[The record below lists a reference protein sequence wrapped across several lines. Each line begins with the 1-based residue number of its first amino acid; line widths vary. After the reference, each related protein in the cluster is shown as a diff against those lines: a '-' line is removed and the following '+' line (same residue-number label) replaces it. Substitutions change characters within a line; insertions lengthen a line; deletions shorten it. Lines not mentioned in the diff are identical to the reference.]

1 MVKKTLLSMA
11 IAAAV
16 VSLAGCNV
24 STTDKYDNK
33 IINEGVQYG
42 PASSVYPIFAPEA
55 GQVPLAIDFLF
66 ADAGASDGTTNTA
79 DTCPAVTTAINKLDG
94 FSTVAPLYIEFS
106 ADLDPATVQAGETVI
121 LVKLANAKDHSS
133 IDALDLVT
141 ILEATNGVPFSPK
154 GIAPTSYEANVI
166 SMNDGRTPAIQIL
179 LKEPLEPKTK
189 YLVMLTNGIKGAN
202 GETIGQST
210 TYAHA
215 IGSDEIVNP
224 DLAPVRGALQGWQQ
238 LAQGFLASGTPLVAN
253 AKGKAV
259 FNYAFT
265 TGGTDDVLKAMA
277 APGTFLQGQ
286 VAAQITSID
295 IGEGAITAAVIGG
308 GGNQAAAD
316 AQLDT
321 IAGLV
326 ATQINAE
333 NPGTLPTTDGAT
345 IRPILKSTESLQP
358 YYLAGL
364 RMAITTSKGAPVIA
378 AIDTPKSRDYNAIIS
393 APNTAV
399 PVSYDAFLTAQVT
412 PKVEAQ
418 ITSIAVGEGA
428 ITQAVIG
435 GGGNQA
441 AADAQLDTIAGLVAT
456 QINAE
461 NPGTLP
467 TTDGA
472 TIRPI
477 LKSTESL
484 QPYYLAGLRMAITT
498 SKGAPVIAAIDTP
511 KSRDYNAIISAPNTA
526 VPVSYDAFLT
536 AQVTPKVEAQIISIA
551 VGEGA
556 ITQAVIGGGGNQ
568 AAADAQLDT
577 IAGLVATQ
585 INAENPGTLPTTDGA
600 TIRPILK
607 STESLQ
613 PYYLTGLRTAITT
626 SQVDA
631 LSSKGNIYQGGLSI
645 PNYLPASEAGKA
657 DGELGTW
664 IASADAATALGLDA
678 APTDV
683 DGSTNVTYRF
693 PFAKNLGMNTVP
705 VMATL
710 PDATA
715 CPKPA
720 DGYPVV
726 IYQHGITVDRTA
738 GVLVGNALATSPV
751 CTAMV
756 AIDHTMH
763 GVAPGNA
770 TGLVFS
776 TEKVA
781 SSVNLQDPSTYAA
794 SPFAAVRAGT
804 LAQNPDNWMKDL
816 HERHNN
822 VGKNAAQANVE
833 MKFASAGETADVG
846 ASGDLYINLNNFA
859 RTRDA
864 MRQTV
869 LDLMNLNASI
879 GAMDI
884 DGSGDLVVSPDGTI
898 TNPDLDPSKVYFIGH
913 SLGAIIGT
921 TFVAVNNDP
930 DVQAFNGNLPKI
942 QGAILGNGGGGV
954 VKLLENSPSIG
965 GAKILPGLQAAAGLD
980 QGSADIEKFFG
991 VMQAMV
997 DSADPINFAGA
1008 EHMKTLPILSYEA
1021 VGGVGD
1027 AKPDLVV
1034 PNNALNATV
1043 ATAKSYLA
1051 GTDPLVKLL
1060 GITTQYDQSTASALQ
1075 QNPDGIRAN
1084 VRVGTGDHSTFSNAN
1099 PQDTFAEIYGQ
1110 IGSFIL
1116 SAGKAVNVDNTDVL
1130 EPAE

>member
-66 ADAGASDGTTNTA
+66 ADAADSDGTANTA
-79 DTCPAVTTAINKLDG
+79 DTTPPVTTALNKLDG

-106 ADLDPATVQAGETVI
+106 ADLDPSTVVAGQSVF
-121 LVKLANAKDHSS
+121 LVKLRNGVDDPS
-133 IDALDLVT
+133 IDALNIDT
-141 ILEATNGVPFSPK
+141 ILASNPTNPFSSKP
-154 GIAPTSYEANVI
+154 ITPASYEARYI
-166 SMNDGRTPAIQIL
+166 TMDDGRTPAIQIL

-189 YLVMLTNGIKGAN
+189 YLVVLTDGIKGTN

-215 IGSDEIVNP
+215 IGSDKIVNP

-238 LAQGFLASGTPLVAN
+238 LAQGFLASETPLVAN

-364 RMAITTSKGAPVIA
+364 RMAITTSKDAPVIA

-412 PKVEAQ
+412 PNVEAQ

-441 AADAQLDTIAGLVAT
+441 AADAQLDAIAGLVAT
-456 QINAE
+456 QI
-461 NPGTLP
+461 
-467 TTDGA
+467 D
-472 TIRPI
+472 
-477 LKSTESL
+477 
-484 QPYYLAGLRMAITT
+484 
-498 SKGAPVIAAIDTP
+498 
-511 KSRDYNAIISAPNTA
+511 
-526 VPVSYDAFLT
+526 
-536 AQVTPKVEAQIISIA
+536 
-551 VGEGA
+551 
-556 ITQAVIGGGGNQ
+556 
-568 AAADAQLDT
+568 
-577 IAGLVATQ
+577 
-585 INAENPGTLPTTDGA
+585 AENPGTLPTTDGA

-645 PNYLPASEAGKA
+645 PNYLPASEAG
-657 DGELGTW
+657 
-664 IASADAATALGLDA
+664 
-678 APTDV
+678 
-683 DGSTNVTYRF
+683 
-693 PFAKNLGMNTVP
+693 
-705 VMATL
+705 
-710 PDATA
+710 
-715 CPKPA
+715 
-720 DGYPVV
+720 
-726 IYQHGITVDRTA
+726 
-738 GVLVGNALATSPV
+738 
-751 CTAMV
+751 
-756 AIDHTMH
+756 
-763 GVAPGNA
+763 
-770 TGLVFS
+770 
-776 TEKVA
+776 
-781 SSVNLQDPSTYAA
+781 
-794 SPFAAVRAGT
+794 
-804 LAQNPDNWMKDL
+804 
-816 HERHNN
+816 
-822 VGKNAAQANVE
+822 
-833 MKFASAGETADVG
+833 
-846 ASGDLYINLNNFA
+846 
-859 RTRDA
+859 
-864 MRQTV
+864 
-869 LDLMNLNASI
+869 
-879 GAMDI
+879 
-884 DGSGDLVVSPDGTI
+884 
-898 TNPDLDPSKVYFIGH
+898 
-913 SLGAIIGT
+913 
-921 TFVAVNNDP
+921 
-930 DVQAFNGNLPKI
+930 
-942 QGAILGNGGGGV
+942 
-954 VKLLENSPSIG
+954 
-965 GAKILPGLQAAAGLD
+965 
-980 QGSADIEKFFG
+980 
-991 VMQAMV
+991 
-997 DSADPINFAGA
+997 
-1008 EHMKTLPILSYEA
+1008 
-1021 VGGVGD
+1021 
-1027 AKPDLVV
+1027 
-1034 PNNALNATV
+1034 
-1043 ATAKSYLA
+1043 
-1051 GTDPLVKLL
+1051 
-1060 GITTQYDQSTASALQ
+1060 
-1075 QNPDGIRAN
+1075 
-1084 VRVGTGDHSTFSNAN
+1084 
-1099 PQDTFAEIYGQ
+1099 
-1110 IGSFIL
+1110 
-1116 SAGKAVNVDNTDVL
+1116 
-1130 EPAE
+1130 

>member
-42 PASSVYPIFAPEA
+42 PTSSVYPIFAPEA
-55 GQVPLAIDFLF
+55 GQVPLAIDFLY
-66 ADAGASDGTTNTA
+66 ADAGASDGTANTA
-79 DTCPAVTTAINKLDG
+79 PDSENPVITALNKLDG

-106 ADLDPATVQAGETVI
+106 EA
-121 LVKLANAKDHSS
+121 
-133 IDALDLVT
+133 IDANTV
-141 ILEATNGVPFSPK
+141 EAGKTVFLAKLNPK
-154 GIAPTSYEANVI
+154 GGEALVVDEANPFNTSSPITPAAYEARAI
-166 SMNDGRTPAIQIL
+166 TLDDGRTPAIQIL
-179 LKEPLEPKTK
+179 LKKPLEPKTK
-189 YLVMLTNGIKGAN
+189 YLVVLTDGIKGTN

-224 DLAPVRGALQGWQQ
+224 DLEPVRSALQGWQD
-238 LAQGFLASGTPLVAN
+238 LANGFLAGVVQS
-253 AKGKAV
+253 KEKSV
-259 FNYAFT
+259 FNYTFT

-277 APGTFLQGQ
+277 APGTFL
-286 VAAQITSID
+286 
-295 IGEGAITAAVIGG
+295 
-308 GGNQAAAD
+308 
-316 AQLDT
+316 
-321 IAGLV
+321 
-326 ATQINAE
+326 
-333 NPGTLPTTDGAT
+333 
-345 IRPILKSTESLQP
+345 ESSVKQ
-358 YYLAGL
+358 
-364 RMAITTSKGAPVIA
+364 
-378 AIDTPKSRDYNAIIS
+378 
-393 APNTAV
+393 
-399 PVSYDAFLTAQVT
+399 
-412 PKVEAQ
+412 Q

-428 ITQAVIG
+428 IKQA
-435 GGGNQA
+435 
-441 AADAQLDTIAGLVAT
+441 TIAKELADGKTQPQAEAIAEGTLDFIAGEVAT
-456 QINAE
+456 QINA
-461 NPGTLP
+461 GGGSLP
-467 TTDGA
+467 TDGA
-472 TIRPI
+472 TVRPI
-477 LKSTESL
+477 LKSSESL
-484 QPYYLAGLRMAITT
+484 QPYYLAGLQNAATIGKQEDVAAEIDMPT
-498 SKGAPVIAAIDTP
+498 SRAYK
-511 KSRDYNAIISAPNTA
+511 AIINPDDGKALP
-526 VPVSYDAFLT
+526 VPYDDLLES
-536 AQVTPKVEAQIISIA
+536 QVAPKVAEQITSIA

-556 ITQAVIGGGGNQ
+556 IKQA
-568 AAADAQLDT
+568 T
-577 IAGLVATQ
+577 IAKELADGKTQPQAEAIAEGTLDFIAGEVATQ
-585 INAENPGTLPTTDGA
+585 INAGGGSLPTDGA
-600 TIRPILK
+600 TVRPILK
-607 STESLQ
+607 SSESLQ
-613 PYYLTGLRTAITT
+613 PHYLAGLRAAITK
-626 SQVDA
+626 SQVDD
-631 LSSKGNIYQGGLSI
+631 LSSKGSIYQGGLSI
-645 PNYLPASEAGKA
+645 PNYLPASEADKA
-657 DGELGTW
+657 DSELGTW
-664 IASADAATALGLDA
+664 VASAAAATALGLEA
-678 APTDV
+678 VPTDV

-693 PFAKNLGMNTVP
+693 PFAEKVSDNVIP
-705 VMATL
+705 VFATL
-710 PDATA
+710 PAA
-715 CPKPA
+715 SKCGQKPT
-720 DGYPVV
+720 DGWPVA

-738 GVLVGNALATSPV
+738 GVLVGNALANACV
-751 CTAMV
+751 AMV

-781 SSVNLQDPSTYAA
+781 SSVDLQDPNTYAA

-965 GAKILPGLQAAAGLD
+965 GAKILPGLQAAAGLE

-1021 VGGVGD
+1021 VGGVGN

-1051 GTDPLVKLL
+1051 GTDPLVTLL
-1060 GITTQYDQSTASALQ
+1060 GIETQFDDSAVTLAD
-1075 QNPDGIRAN
+1075 PDGVRVN

>member
-66 ADAGASDGTTNTA
+66 ADAADSDGTANTA
-79 DTCPAVTTAINKLDG
+79 DTTPPVTTALNKLDG

-106 ADLDPATVQAGETVI
+106 ADLDPSTVVAGQSVF
-121 LVKLANAKDHSS
+121 LVKLRNGVDDPS
-133 IDALDLVT
+133 IDALNIDT
-141 ILEATNGVPFSPK
+141 ILASNPTNPFSSKP
-154 GIAPTSYEANVI
+154 ITPASYEARYI
-166 SMNDGRTPAIQIL
+166 TMDDGRTPAIQIL

-189 YLVMLTNGIKGAN
+189 YLVVLTNGIKGAN

-224 DLAPVRGALQGWQQ
+224 DLAPVRSALQGWQD
-238 LAQGFLASGTPLVAN
+238 LANGFLAGVVQS
-253 AKGKAV
+253 KEKSV
-259 FNYAFT
+259 FNYTFT

-277 APGTFLQGQ
+277 APGTFMAKQLPTYADAEAAIKGSVEAQVRGQ
-286 VAAQITSID
+286 VPEGTPEANIQAAINQNFEATLDQITGPLTQMLDAVNAANPDWINLNGLPLEQQLVALRSAPLAGYYHQALITGIAD
-295 IGEGAITAAVIGG
+295 GQGAG
-308 GGNQAAAD
+308 
-316 AQLDT
+316 LDT
-321 IAGLV
+321 DV
-326 ATQINAE
+326 
-333 NPGTLPTTDGAT
+333 D
-345 IRPILKSTESLQP
+345 R
-358 YYLAGL
+358 
-364 RMAITTSKGAPVIA
+364 
-378 AIDTPKSRDYNAIIS
+378 PKSRIYHAIAS
-393 APNTAV
+393 QAGAV
-399 PVSYDAFLTAQVT
+399 AVSYDDFFS
-412 PKVEAQ
+412 AQ
-418 ITSIAVGEGA
+418 IKPVAEATITENVSNYWKAVNPAISEADLEAKVADALANGA
-428 ITQAVIG
+428 ILANAG
-435 GGGNQA
+435 GPGVDVPVPSLNQA
-441 AADAQLDTIAGLVAT
+441 INAQL
-456 QINAE
+456 
-461 NPGTLP
+461 
-467 TTDGA
+467 
-472 TIRPI
+472 
-477 LKSTESL
+477 
-484 QPYYLAGLRMAITT
+484 
-498 SKGAPVIAAIDTP
+498 
-511 KSRDYNAIISAPNTA
+511 
-526 VPVSYDAFLT
+526 
-536 AQVTPKVEAQIISIA
+536 
-551 VGEGA
+551 
-556 ITQAVIGGGGNQ
+556 
-568 AAADAQLDT
+568 AQL
-577 IAGLVATQ
+577 
-585 INAENPGTLPTTDGA
+585 
-600 TIRPILK
+600 
-607 STESLQ
+607 
-613 PYYLTGLRTAITT
+613 
-626 SQVDA
+626 
-631 LSSKGNIYQGGLSI
+631 SSHGKVYQGGLEI
-645 PNYLPASEAGKA
+645 PSYLPDAKVDMEDLA
-657 DGELGTW
+657 LGTW
-664 IASADAATALGLDA
+664 VASADAATALGLDA

-693 PFAKNLGMNTVP
+693 PFAKKVSDDVIP

-710 PDATA
+710 PADDGA
-715 CPKPA
+715 CAKSNFT

-738 GVLVGNALATSPV
+738 GVLVGNALAKACV
-751 CTAMV
+751 AMV

-781 SSVNLQDPSTYAA
+781 SSVDLQDPNTYAA
-794 SPFAAVRAGT
+794 SPFAAVRAAT
-804 LAQNPDNWMKDL
+804 LTQTSVPWLEAL
-816 HERHNN
+816 GERHNN
-822 VGKNAAQANVE
+822 VGKNAAQANVQ
-833 MKFASAGETADVG
+833 MKFASAGDAADVG

-879 GAMDI
+879 ADMDI
-884 DGSGDLVVSPDGTI
+884 DGDAAK
-898 TNPDLDPSKVYFIGH
+898 DLDPSKVYFIGH

-965 GAKILPGLQAAAGLD
+965 GAKILPGLQAAAGLE

-997 DSADPINFAGA
+997 DSADPINFVSAP
-1008 EHMKTLPILSYEA
+1008 HMQTLPILSYEA
-1021 VGGVGD
+1021 VGGVDD

-1060 GITTQYDQSTASALQ
+1060 GITTQYDQSTDTSAPQ
-1075 QNPDGIRAN
+1075 QDSDGIRAN

-1116 SAGKAVNVDNTDVL
+1116 SAGKAVNVDKTDVL

>member
-42 PASSVYPIFAPEA
+42 PTSSVYPIFAPEA

-66 ADAGASDGTTNTA
+66 PDAGASDGTANTA
-79 DTCPAVTTAINKLDG
+79 PDSENPVITALNKLDG

-106 ADLDPATVQAGETVI
+106 EA
-121 LVKLANAKDHSS
+121 
-133 IDALDLVT
+133 IDANTV
-141 ILEATNGVPFSPK
+141 EAGKTVFLAKLNPK
-154 GIAPTSYEANVI
+154 GGEALVVDEANPFNTSSPITPAAYEARAI
-166 SMNDGRTPAIQIL
+166 TLDDGRTPAIQIL
-179 LKEPLEPKTK
+179 LKKPLEPKTK
-189 YLVMLTNGIKGAN
+189 YLVVLTDGIKGAN

-215 IGSDEIVNP
+215 IGSDEIVND
-224 DLAPVRGALQGWQQ
+224 DLAPVRSALQGWQD
-238 LAQGFLASGTPLVAN
+238 LANGFLAGVIQS
-253 AKGKAV
+253 KEKSV
-259 FNYAFT
+259 FNYTFT

-277 APGTFLQGQ
+277 APGTFL
-286 VAAQITSID
+286 
-295 IGEGAITAAVIGG
+295 
-308 GGNQAAAD
+308 
-316 AQLDT
+316 
-321 IAGLV
+321 
-326 ATQINAE
+326 
-333 NPGTLPTTDGAT
+333 
-345 IRPILKSTESLQP
+345 ESSVKQ
-358 YYLAGL
+358 
-364 RMAITTSKGAPVIA
+364 
-378 AIDTPKSRDYNAIIS
+378 
-393 APNTAV
+393 
-399 PVSYDAFLTAQVT
+399 
-412 PKVEAQ
+412 Q

-428 ITQAVIG
+428 IKQA
-435 GGGNQA
+435 
-441 AADAQLDTIAGLVAT
+441 TIAKELADGKTQPQAEAIAEGTLDFIAGEVAT
-456 QINAE
+456 QINA
-461 NPGTLP
+461 GGGSLP
-467 TTDGA
+467 TDGA
-472 TIRPI
+472 TVRPI
-477 LKSTESL
+477 LKSSESL
-484 QPYYLAGLRMAITT
+484 QPYYLAGLQNAATIGKQEDVAAEVDMPT
-498 SKGAPVIAAIDTP
+498 SRAYK
-511 KSRDYNAIISAPNTA
+511 AIINPDDGKALP
-526 VPVSYDAFLT
+526 VPYDDLLES
-536 AQVTPKVEAQIISIA
+536 QVAPKVAEQITSIA

-556 ITQAVIGGGGNQ
+556 IKQA
-568 AAADAQLDT
+568 T
-577 IAGLVATQ
+577 IAKELADGKTQPQAEAIAEGTLDSIAGEVATQ
-585 INAENPGTLPTTDGA
+585 INAGGGSLPIDGA
-600 TIRPILK
+600 IVRPILK
-607 STESLQ
+607 STEELQ
-613 PYYLTGLRTAITT
+613 PHYLAGLRAAITK
-626 SQVDA
+626 SQVDD
-631 LSSKGNIYQGGLSI
+631 LSSKGSIYQGGLSI
-645 PNYLPASEAGKA
+645 PNYLPASEAGTA

-664 IASADAATALGLDA
+664 VASDDAAKALGLPA
-678 APTDV
+678 APRDCDGIPDKEGKLCSKV
-683 DGSTNVTYRF
+683 DPNKSNVTYRF
-693 PFAKNLGMNTVP
+693 PFANKLDDITIP

-710 PDATA
+710 PNATE
-715 CPKPA
+715 CPKPPA
-720 DGYPVV
+720 GYPVV

-738 GVLVGNALATSPV
+738 GVLVGNALATYPV

-770 TGLVFS
+770 TGLTFNVE
-776 TEKVA
+776 TV
-781 SSVNLQDPSTYAA
+781 SVDSPATK

-822 VGKNAAQANVE
+822 VGKNAAQQNVA
-833 MKFASAGETADVG
+833 MAFKAAGEEADVG

-884 DGSGDLVVSPDGTI
+884 DGSGDLVVNPDGTI
-898 TNPDLDPSKVYFIGH
+898 TEPDLDPSKVYFIGH

-965 GAKILPGLQAAAGLD
+965 GAKILPGLQAAAGLE

>member
-16 VSLAGCNV
+16 VSLVGCNV

-42 PASSVYPIFAPEA
+42 STSSVYPIFAPEA

-66 ADAGASDGTTNTA
+66 ADAGASDGTANTA
-79 DTCPAVTTAINKLDG
+79 DTSPPVTTALNKLDG

-106 ADLDPATVQAGETVI
+106 EDLDPATVKAGVSVH
-121 LVKLANAKDHSS
+121 LVKLRNGVDDPT
-133 IDALDLVT
+133 IDALDIET
-141 ILEATNGVPFSPK
+141 ILASNPNNPFSP
-154 GIAPTSYEANVI
+154 APILPTDYEARYI
-166 SMNDGRTPAIQIL
+166 TMNDGRTPAIQIL

-189 YLVMLTNGIKGAN
+189 YLVVLTNSIKGAN

-215 IGSDEIVNP
+215 IGSDKIVNP
-224 DLAPVRGALQGWQQ
+224 DLAPVRGALQGWQE
-238 LAQGFLASGTPLVAN
+238 LANGFLAAHPLNAN

-259 FNYAFT
+259 FNYTFT

-277 APGTFLQGQ
+277 APGTFMAKQ
-286 VAAQITSID
+286 
-295 IGEGAITAAVIGG
+295 
-308 GGNQAAAD
+308 
-316 AQLDT
+316 
-321 IAGLV
+321 
-326 ATQINAE
+326 
-333 NPGTLPTTDGAT
+333 LPTYAHA
-345 IRPILKSTESLQP
+345 E
-358 YYLAGL
+358 
-364 RMAITTSKGAPVIA
+364 A
-378 AIDTPKSRDYNAIIS
+378 AIKGS
-393 APNTAV
+393 
-399 PVSYDAFLTAQVT
+399 
-412 PKVEAQ
+412 VEAQ
-418 ITSIAVGEGA
+418 VRGQVPEGTPEANIQAAINQNFEDTLILITDPLTQMLDAANAGNPDWTNLNGLPLEQQLVVLKSAPLAGFYHQALITGIAQTGIDVAVSKPQPRDYSAIMKGAGAALDVPYDTFFAAAVKDDVEAGVAAVVTPQVEATITSVTIGEGA

-435 GGGNQA
+435 NGGDQTMA
-441 AADAQLDTIAGLVAT
+441 EATLDAIAGEVAVA
-456 QINAE
+456 INTEA
-461 NPGTLP
+461 PGTLP
-467 TTDGA
+467 SEDGA
-472 TIRPI
+472 TIRPA
-477 LKSTESL
+477 LKTDPNL
-484 QPYYLAGLRMAITT
+484 QPFYLKGLQQ
-498 SKGAPVIAAIDTP
+498 VIIESQVEANLPAAI
-511 KSRDYNAIISAPNTA
+511 A
-526 VPVSYDAFLT
+526 
-536 AQVTPKVEAQIISIA
+536 
-551 VGEGA
+551 
-556 ITQAVIGGGGNQ
+556 
-568 AAADAQLDT
+568 
-577 IAGLVATQ
+577 
-585 INAENPGTLPTTDGA
+585 
-600 TIRPILK
+600 
-607 STESLQ
+607 ST
-613 PYYLTGLRTAITT
+613 
-626 SQVDA
+626 VND
-631 LSSKGNIYQGGLSI
+631 LSSKGSIYQGGLSI

-657 DGELGTW
+657 DSELGTW
-664 IASADAATALGLDA
+664 VASDTAAQALGLPA
-678 APTDV
+678 APRDCADAGCESV
-683 DGSTNVTYRF
+683 DPNNSNVTYRF
-693 PFAKNLGMNTVP
+693 PFADKVSDNVIP
-705 VMATL
+705 VFATL
-710 PDATA
+710 PATSECGA
-715 CPKPA
+715 KPS
-720 DGYPVV
+720 DGWPVA

-738 GVLVGNALATSPV
+738 GVLVGNALAQACV
-751 CTAMV
+751 AMV

-770 TGLVFS
+770 TDLLFS
-776 TEKVA
+776 VDTVSNQYD
-781 SSVNLQDPSTYAA
+781 SSVPATAAA
-794 SPFAAVRAGT
+794 SPFALARLATAGSP
-804 LAQNPDNWMKDL
+804 LDPNDL
-816 HERHNN
+816 MGELQERHNN

-833 MKFASAGETADVG
+833 MKFASAGATADVG
-846 ASGDLYINLNNFA
+846 ASGDLYINLQNFA

-869 LDLMNLNASI
+869 LDLMNLNATI
-879 GAMDI
+879 GDMDVDA
-884 DGSGDLVVSPDGTI
+884 DGNSDFDA
-898 TNPDLDPSKVYFIGH
+898 SKVYFVGH

-965 GAKILPGLQAAAGLD
+965 GAKILPGLKAAAGLE

-1060 GITTQYDQSTASALQ
+1060 GITTQYNQSTDTSAPQ

-1110 IGSFIL
+1110 IGSFIK
-1116 SAGKAVNVDNTDVL
+1116 SEGEAVQVTDNSVL
-1130 EPAE
+1130 APAAE

>member
-484 QPYYLAGLRMAITT
+484 QPYYL
-498 SKGAPVIAAIDTP
+498 
-511 KSRDYNAIISAPNTA
+511 
-526 VPVSYDAFLT
+526 
-536 AQVTPKVEAQIISIA
+536 
-551 VGEGA
+551 
-556 ITQAVIGGGGNQ
+556 
-568 AAADAQLDT
+568 
-577 IAGLVATQ
+577 
-585 INAENPGTLPTTDGA
+585 TD
-600 TIRPILK
+600 
-607 STESLQ
+607 
-613 PYYLTGLRTAITT
+613 LRTAITT

-664 IASADAATALGLDA
+664 VASADAATALGLDA

-781 SSVNLQDPSTYAA
+781 SSVNLQDPSTYTA
-794 SPFAAVRAGT
+794 SPFAAVRAAT
-804 LAQNPDNWMKDL
+804 LAQTSVPWL
-816 HERHNN
+816 EALGERHNN
-822 VGKNAAQANVE
+822 VGKDASSQNVA
-833 MKFASAGETADVG
+833 MKRSEE
-846 ASGDLYINLNNFA
+846 
-859 RTRDA
+859 R
-864 MRQTV
+864 
-869 LDLMNLNASI
+869 
-879 GAMDI
+879 
-884 DGSGDLVVSPDGTI
+884 
-898 TNPDLDPSKVYFIGH
+898 
-913 SLGAIIGT
+913 
-921 TFVAVNNDP
+921 
-930 DVQAFNGNLPKI
+930 
-942 QGAILGNGGGGV
+942 
-954 VKLLENSPSIG
+954 
-965 GAKILPGLQAAAGLD
+965 
-980 QGSADIEKFFG
+980 
-991 VMQAMV
+991 
-997 DSADPINFAGA
+997 
-1008 EHMKTLPILSYEA
+1008 
-1021 VGGVGD
+1021 
-1027 AKPDLVV
+1027 
-1034 PNNALNATV
+1034 
-1043 ATAKSYLA
+1043 
-1051 GTDPLVKLL
+1051 
-1060 GITTQYDQSTASALQ
+1060 
-1075 QNPDGIRAN
+1075 
-1084 VRVGTGDHSTFSNAN
+1084 RVGKECRSRWS
-1099 PQDTFAEIYGQ
+1099 P
-1110 IGSFIL
+1110 
-1116 SAGKAVNVDNTDVL
+1116 
-1130 EPAE
+1130 

>member
-42 PASSVYPIFAPEA
+42 PTSSVYPIFAPEA

-66 ADAGASDGTTNTA
+66 ADAGASDGTANTA
-79 DTCPAVTTAINKLDG
+79 PDSENPVITALNKLDG

-106 ADLDPATVQAGETVI
+106 EA
-121 LVKLANAKDHSS
+121 
-133 IDALDLVT
+133 IDANTV
-141 ILEATNGVPFSPK
+141 EAGKTVFLAKLNPK
-154 GIAPTSYEANVI
+154 GGEALVVDEANPFNTSSPITPVAYEARAI
-166 SMNDGRTPAIQIL
+166 TLDDGRTPAIQIL

-189 YLVMLTNGIKGAN
+189 YLVVLTNGIKGAN

-277 APGTFLQGQ
+277 APGTFL
-286 VAAQITSID
+286 
-295 IGEGAITAAVIGG
+295 
-308 GGNQAAAD
+308 
-316 AQLDT
+316 
-321 IAGLV
+321 
-326 ATQINAE
+326 
-333 NPGTLPTTDGAT
+333 
-345 IRPILKSTESLQP
+345 
-358 YYLAGL
+358 
-364 RMAITTSKGAPVIA
+364 
-378 AIDTPKSRDYNAIIS
+378 
-393 APNTAV
+393 
-399 PVSYDAFLTAQVT
+399 TAQMPT
-412 PKVEAQ
+412 YMHA
-418 ITSIAVGEGA
+418 EGA
-428 ITQAVIG
+428 ITQKAVAIG
-435 GGGNQA
+435 VA
-441 AADAQLDTIAGLVAT
+441 TAIAGLGADPTPEQIAAAT
-456 QINAE
+456 AAGTAGGEATAQGQFALIAQGVGQKLNAANLG
-461 NPGTLP
+461 NPNWTDLP
-467 TTDGA
+467 LGDGA
-472 TIRPI
+472 ALRTMMIDSDDLR
-477 LKSTESL
+477 
-484 QPYYLAGLRMAITT
+484 PYYYAGLITT
-498 SKGAPVIAAIDTP
+498 IADGQGAGLD
-511 KSRDYNAIISAPNTA
+511 TA
-526 VPVSYDAFLT
+526 VDKPQTRTYQAIVQGPATPVAVPYDNFFT
-536 AQVTPKVEAQIISIA
+536 AQVAPKVTALIIETTQQENPSDLQKIGAAEGIIA
-551 VGEGA
+551 ASVGS
-556 ITQAVIGGGGNQ
+556 
-568 AAADAQLDT
+568 AAAEATLNG
-577 IAGLVATQ
+577 IALQTANV
-585 INAENPGTLPTTDGA
+585 INAGAGSEVVPTTNGGA
-600 TIRPILK
+600 DARAVFKNTSSPASIVEGYVK
-607 STESLQ
+607 G
-613 PYYLTGLRTAITT
+613 LTTAIVT
-626 SQVDA
+626 SQVA
-631 LSSKGNIYQGGLSI
+631 SLSSGGAIYQGGLSI

-657 DGELGTW
+657 DSALGTW
-664 IASADAATALGLDA
+664 VASADAATALGLDA

-781 SSVNLQDPSTYAA
+781 SSVNLQDPSTYTA
-794 SPFAAVRAGT
+794 SPFAAVRAAT
-804 LAQNPDNWMKDL
+804 LAQTSVPWL
-816 HERHNN
+816 EALGERHNN
-822 VGKNAAQANVE
+822 VGKDASSQNVA
-833 MKFASAGETADVG
+833 MKFAAAGDAADVG

-869 LDLMNLNASI
+869 LDLMNLNATI
-879 GAMDI
+879 GDMDVDA
-884 DGSGDLVVSPDGTI
+884 DGNSDFDA
-898 TNPDLDPSKVYFIGH
+898 SKVYFVGH

-965 GAKILPGLQAAAGLD
+965 GAKILPGLQAAAGLE

-997 DSADPINFAGA
+997 DSADPINFASA
-1008 EHMKTLPILSYEA
+1008 AHMQELPILSYTA
-1021 VGGVGD
+1021 VND
-1027 AKPDLVV
+1027 SVV
-1034 PNNALNATV
+1034 PNSTEDSTV
-1043 ATAKSYLA
+1043 PTAKSYLS
-1051 GTDPLVKLL
+1051 GTAALDSVL
-1060 GITTQYDQSTASALQ
+1060 GITEVVNGSTALGPVMETRIS
-1075 QNPDGIRAN
+1075 IRTDAEKS
-1084 VRVGTGDHSTFSNAN
+1084 DHSTFSNAQ
-1099 PQDTFAEIYGQ
+1099 PAETFAEIFRQ
-1110 IGSFIL
+1110 IGSFISDVSPL
-1116 SAGKAVNVDNTDVL
+1116 KLQGINVQDTDVL
-1130 EPAE
+1130 EQVE

>member
-66 ADAGASDGTTNTA
+66 ADAADSDGTANTA
-79 DTCPAVTTAINKLDG
+79 DTTPPVTTALNKLDG

-106 ADLDPATVQAGETVI
+106 ADLDPSTVVAGQSVF
-121 LVKLANAKDHSS
+121 LVKLRNGVDDPS
-133 IDALDLVT
+133 IDALNIDT
-141 ILEATNGVPFSPK
+141 ILASNPTNPFSSKP
-154 GIAPTSYEANVI
+154 ITPASYEARYI
-166 SMNDGRTPAIQIL
+166 TMDDGRTPAIQIL

-189 YLVMLTNGIKGAN
+189 YLVVRTDGIKGTN

-224 DLAPVRGALQGWQQ
+224 DLAPVRSALQGWQD
-238 LAQGFLASGTPLVAN
+238 LANGFLAGVIQS
-253 AKGKAV
+253 KEKSV
-259 FNYAFT
+259 FNYTFT

-277 APGTFLQGQ
+277 APGTFL
-286 VAAQITSID
+286 
-295 IGEGAITAAVIGG
+295 
-308 GGNQAAAD
+308 
-316 AQLDT
+316 
-321 IAGLV
+321 
-326 ATQINAE
+326 
-333 NPGTLPTTDGAT
+333 
-345 IRPILKSTESLQP
+345 ESSVKQ
-358 YYLAGL
+358 
-364 RMAITTSKGAPVIA
+364 
-378 AIDTPKSRDYNAIIS
+378 
-393 APNTAV
+393 
-399 PVSYDAFLTAQVT
+399 
-412 PKVEAQ
+412 Q

-428 ITQAVIG
+428 IKQA
-435 GGGNQA
+435 
-441 AADAQLDTIAGLVAT
+441 TIAKELADGKTQPQAEAIAEGTLDFIAGEVAT
-456 QINAE
+456 QINA
-461 NPGTLP
+461 GGGSLP
-467 TTDGA
+467 TDGA
-472 TIRPI
+472 TVRPI
-477 LKSTESL
+477 LKSSESL
-484 QPYYLAGLRMAITT
+484 QPYYLAGLQNAATIGKQEDVAAEVDMPT
-498 SKGAPVIAAIDTP
+498 SRAYK
-511 KSRDYNAIISAPNTA
+511 AIINPDDGKALP
-526 VPVSYDAFLT
+526 VPYDDLLES
-536 AQVTPKVEAQIISIA
+536 QVAPKVAEQITSIA

-556 ITQAVIGGGGNQ
+556 IKQA
-568 AAADAQLDT
+568 T
-577 IAGLVATQ
+577 IAKELADGKTQPQAEAIAEGTLDSIAGEVATQ
-585 INAENPGTLPTTDGA
+585 INAGGGSLPIDGA
-600 TIRPILK
+600 IVRPILK
-607 STESLQ
+607 STEELQ
-613 PYYLTGLRTAITT
+613 PHYLAGLRAAITK
-626 SQVDA
+626 SQVDD
-631 LSSKGNIYQGGLSI
+631 LSSKGSIYQGGLSI
-645 PNYLPASEAGKA
+645 PNYLPASEAGTA

-664 IASADAATALGLDA
+664 VASDDAAKALGLPA
-678 APTDV
+678 APRDCDGIPDKEGKLCSKV
-683 DGSTNVTYRF
+683 DPNKSNVTYRF
-693 PFAKNLGMNTVP
+693 PFANKLDDITIP

-710 PDATA
+710 PNATE
-715 CPKPA
+715 CPKPSA
-720 DGYPVV
+720 GYPVV

-738 GVLVGNALATSPV
+738 GVLVGNALATYPV

-770 TGLVFS
+770 TGLTFNVE
-776 TEKVA
+776 TV
-781 SSVNLQDPSTYAA
+781 SVDSPATK

-822 VGKNAAQANVE
+822 VGKNAAQQNVA
-833 MKFASAGETADVG
+833 MAFKAAGEEADVG

-884 DGSGDLVVSPDGTI
+884 DGSGDLVVNPDGTI
-898 TNPDLDPSKVYFIGH
+898 TEPDLDPSKVYFIGH

-965 GAKILPGLQAAAGLD
+965 GAKILPGLQAAAGLE

-1021 VGGVGD
+1021 VGGVDD

-1034 PNNALNATV
+1034 PNNALDAEV

-1051 GTDPLVKLL
+1051 GTDPLVTL
-1060 GITTQYDQSTASALQ
+1060 
-1075 QNPDGIRAN
+1075 
-1084 VRVGTGDHSTFSNAN
+1084 
-1099 PQDTFAEIYGQ
+1099 
-1110 IGSFIL
+1110 
-1116 SAGKAVNVDNTDVL
+1116 
-1130 EPAE
+1130 

>member
-1 MVKKTLLSMA
+1 M
-11 IAAAV
+11 
-16 VSLAGCNV
+16 
-24 STTDKYDNK
+24 D
-33 IINEGVQYG
+33 
-42 PASSVYPIFAPEA
+42 
-55 GQVPLAIDFLF
+55 
-66 ADAGASDGTTNTA
+66 
-79 DTCPAVTTAINKLDG
+79 
-94 FSTVAPLYIEFS
+94 
-106 ADLDPATVQAGETVI
+106 
-121 LVKLANAKDHSS
+121 
-133 IDALDLVT
+133 
-141 ILEATNGVPFSPK
+141 
-154 GIAPTSYEANVI
+154 
-166 SMNDGRTPAIQIL
+166 DGRTPAIQIL

-189 YLVMLTNGIKGAN
+189 YLVVLTDGIKGTN

-277 APGTFLQGQ
+277 APGTFMAKQLPTYAHAEAAIKGSVEAQVRGQ
-286 VAAQITSID
+286 VPEGTPEANILALIEQNFENTLSQITGPLTQMLDAANAANPDWANLNGLPLEQQLVALRSAPLAGYYHQALITGIAQTGIDVAVSKPQPRDYSAIMQGPGVAVAVPYDTFFTAQIAAQVEKTVEEQITSIA
-295 IGEGAITAAVIGG
+295 IGEGAITQAVIDG
-308 GGNQAAAD
+308 GGNQAMAD
-316 AQLDT
+316 GQLDL
-321 IAGLV
+321 IAGAV
-326 ATQINAE
+326 ATEINA
-333 NPGTLPTTDGAT
+333 NGGSLPTTDGAT
-345 IRPILKSTESLQP
+345 IRPVLKSTEELQP

-364 RMAITTSKGAPVIA
+364 RKAITDSQIPGAIA
-378 AIDTPKSRDYNAIIS
+378 AN
-393 APNTAV
+393 
-399 PVSYDAFLTAQVT
+399 L
-412 PKVEAQ
+412 
-418 ITSIAVGEGA
+418 
-428 ITQAVIG
+428 
-435 GGGNQA
+435 
-441 AADAQLDTIAGLVAT
+441 
-456 QINAE
+456 
-461 NPGTLP
+461 PG
-467 TTDGA
+467 
-472 TIRPI
+472 
-477 LKSTESL
+477 
-484 QPYYLAGLRMAITT
+484 
-498 SKGAPVIAAIDTP
+498 
-511 KSRDYNAIISAPNTA
+511 
-526 VPVSYDAFLT
+526 
-536 AQVTPKVEAQIISIA
+536 
-551 VGEGA
+551 
-556 ITQAVIGGGGNQ
+556 
-568 AAADAQLDT
+568 
-577 IAGLVATQ
+577 
-585 INAENPGTLPTTDGA
+585 
-600 TIRPILK
+600 
-607 STESLQ
+607 
-613 PYYLTGLRTAITT
+613 
-626 SQVDA
+626 
-631 LSSKGNIYQGGLSI
+631 LSSKGSIYQGGLSI

-664 IASADAATALGLDA
+664 VASADAATALGLDA

-726 IYQHGITVDRTA
+726 NYQHGINVDRTA

-822 VGKNAAQANVE
+822 VGKNAAQANVAMVFKNE
-833 MKFASAGETADVG
+833 AGATATADVG

-869 LDLMNLNASI
+869 LDLMNLNATI
-879 GAMDI
+879 GDMDVDA
-884 DGSGDLVVSPDGTI
+884 DGNSDFDA
-898 TNPDLDPSKVYFIGH
+898 SKVYFVGH

-965 GAKILPGLQAAAGLD
+965 GAKILPGLKAAAGLE

-1051 GTDPLVKLL
+1051 GTDPLVDLL
-1060 GITTQYDQSTASALQ
+1060 GITTQYDGSTDTGLQ
-1075 QNPDGIRAN
+1075 QDAEGIRAN
-1084 VRVGTGDHSTFSNAN
+1084 VRVGTGDHSTFSNAD
-1099 PQDTFAEIYGQ
+1099 PQATFAEIYGQ
-1110 IGSFIL
+1110 IGSFI
-1116 SAGKAVNVDNTDVL
+1116 ATEGKAVNVSDETVL
-1130 EPAE
+1130 APAAE

>member
-66 ADAGASDGTTNTA
+66 ADAADSDGTANTA
-79 DTCPAVTTAINKLDG
+79 DTTPPVTTALNKLDG

-106 ADLDPATVQAGETVI
+106 ADLDPSTVVAGQSVF
-121 LVKLANAKDHSS
+121 LVKLRNGVDHPS
-133 IDALDLVT
+133 IDALNIDP
-141 ILEATNGVPFSPK
+141 ILASNPTNPFSSKP
-154 GIAPTSYEANVI
+154 ITPASYEARYI
-166 SMNDGRTPAIQIL
+166 TMDDGRTPAIQIL

-189 YLVMLTNGIKGAN
+189 YLVVLTDGIKGTN

-286 VAAQITSID
+286 VAAQVTSID

-484 QPYYLAGLRMAITT
+484 QPYYL
-498 SKGAPVIAAIDTP
+498 
-511 KSRDYNAIISAPNTA
+511 
-526 VPVSYDAFLT
+526 
-536 AQVTPKVEAQIISIA
+536 
-551 VGEGA
+551 
-556 ITQAVIGGGGNQ
+556 
-568 AAADAQLDT
+568 
-577 IAGLVATQ
+577 
-585 INAENPGTLPTTDGA
+585 
-600 TIRPILK
+600 
-607 STESLQ
+607 
-613 PYYLTGLRTAITT
+613 TGLRTAITT

-664 IASADAATALGLDA
+664 VASADAATALGLDA

-781 SSVNLQDPSTYAA
+781 SSVNLQDPSTYTA
-794 SPFAAVRAGT
+794 SPFAAVRAAT
-804 LAQNPDNWMKDL
+804 LAQTSVPWL
-816 HERHNN
+816 EALGERHNN
-822 VGKNAAQANVE
+822 VGKDASSQNVA
-833 MKFASAGETADVG
+833 MKFAAAGDAADVG

-869 LDLMNLNASI
+869 LDLMNLNATI
-879 GAMDI
+879 GDMDVDA
-884 DGSGDLVVSPDGTI
+884 DGNSDFDA
-898 TNPDLDPSKVYFIGH
+898 SKVYFVGH

-965 GAKILPGLQAAAGLD
+965 GAKILPGLKAAAGLE

-1027 AKPDLVV
+1027 AKPD
-1034 PNNALNATV
+1034 
-1043 ATAKSYLA
+1043 
-1051 GTDPLVKLL
+1051 
-1060 GITTQYDQSTASALQ
+1060 
-1075 QNPDGIRAN
+1075 
-1084 VRVGTGDHSTFSNAN
+1084 
-1099 PQDTFAEIYGQ
+1099 
-1110 IGSFIL
+1110 
-1116 SAGKAVNVDNTDVL
+1116 
-1130 EPAE
+1130 

>member
-66 ADAGASDGTTNTA
+66 ADAADSDGTANTA
-79 DTCPAVTTAINKLDG
+79 DTTPPVTTALNKLDG

-106 ADLDPATVQAGETVI
+106 ADLDPSTVVAGQSVF
-121 LVKLANAKDHSS
+121 LVKLRNGVDDPS
-133 IDALDLVT
+133 IDALNIDT
-141 ILEATNGVPFSPK
+141 ILASNPTNPFSSKP
-154 GIAPTSYEANVI
+154 ITPASYEARYI
-166 SMNDGRTPAIQIL
+166 TMDDGRTPAIQIL

-189 YLVMLTNGIKGAN
+189 YLVVLTDGIKGTN

-484 QPYYLAGLRMAITT
+484 QPYYL
-498 SKGAPVIAAIDTP
+498 
-511 KSRDYNAIISAPNTA
+511 
-526 VPVSYDAFLT
+526 
-536 AQVTPKVEAQIISIA
+536 
-551 VGEGA
+551 
-556 ITQAVIGGGGNQ
+556 
-568 AAADAQLDT
+568 
-577 IAGLVATQ
+577 
-585 INAENPGTLPTTDGA
+585 
-600 TIRPILK
+600 
-607 STESLQ
+607 
-613 PYYLTGLRTAITT
+613 TGLRTAITT

-664 IASADAATALGLDA
+664 VASADAATALGLDA

-781 SSVNLQDPSTYAA
+781 SSVNLQDPSTYTA
-794 SPFAAVRAGT
+794 SPFAAVRAAT
-804 LAQNPDNWMKDL
+804 LAQTSVPWL
-816 HERHNN
+816 EALGERHNN
-822 VGKNAAQANVE
+822 VGKDASSQNVA
-833 MKFASAGETADVG
+833 MKFAAAGDAADVG

-869 LDLMNLNASI
+869 LDLMNLNATI
-879 GAMDI
+879 GDMDVDA
-884 DGSGDLVVSPDGTI
+884 DGNSDFDA
-898 TNPDLDPSKVYFIGH
+898 SKVYFVGH

-965 GAKILPGLQAAAGLD
+965 GAKILPGLKAAAGLE

-1021 VGGVGD
+1021 VG
-1027 AKPDLVV
+1027 DLVV
-1034 PNNALNATV
+1034 PNNATNESVVV

-1051 GTDPLVKLL
+1051 GTDPLAKLL
-1060 GITTQYDQSTASALQ
+1060 DLEAVDADSVDSVPSFVEGDRL
-1075 QNPDGIRAN
+1075 N
-1084 VRVGTGDHSTFSNAN
+1084 VRIDENKGDHSTFSNAQ
-1099 PQDTFAEIYGQ
+1099 PAETFKEIYTQ
-1110 IGSFIL
+1110 IGSFLLGAPAPLNKGPFEGIVV
-1116 SAGKAVNVDNTDVL
+1116 SDKTVL
-1130 EPAE
+1130 EQVE

>member
-66 ADAGASDGTTNTA
+66 ADAADSDGTANTA
-79 DTCPAVTTAINKLDG
+79 DTTPPVTTALNKLDG

-106 ADLDPATVQAGETVI
+106 ADLDPSTVVAGQSVF
-121 LVKLANAKDHSS
+121 LVKLRNGVDDPS
-133 IDALDLVT
+133 IDALNIDT
-141 ILEATNGVPFSPK
+141 ILASNPTNPFSSKP
-154 GIAPTSYEANVI
+154 ITPASYEARYI
-166 SMNDGRTPAIQIL
+166 TMDDGRTPAIQIL

-189 YLVMLTNGIKGAN
+189 YLVVLTDGIKGTN

-358 YYLAGL
+358 YYL
-364 RMAITTSKGAPVIA
+364 
-378 AIDTPKSRDYNAIIS
+378 
-393 APNTAV
+393 
-399 PVSYDAFLTAQVT
+399 
-412 PKVEAQ
+412 
-418 ITSIAVGEGA
+418 
-428 ITQAVIG
+428 
-435 GGGNQA
+435 
-441 AADAQLDTIAGLVAT
+441 
-456 QINAE
+456 
-461 NPGTLP
+461 
-467 TTDGA
+467 
-472 TIRPI
+472 
-477 LKSTESL
+477 
-484 QPYYLAGLRMAITT
+484 
-498 SKGAPVIAAIDTP
+498 
-511 KSRDYNAIISAPNTA
+511 
-526 VPVSYDAFLT
+526 
-536 AQVTPKVEAQIISIA
+536 
-551 VGEGA
+551 
-556 ITQAVIGGGGNQ
+556 
-568 AAADAQLDT
+568 
-577 IAGLVATQ
+577 
-585 INAENPGTLPTTDGA
+585 
-600 TIRPILK
+600 
-607 STESLQ
+607 
-613 PYYLTGLRTAITT
+613 TGLRTAITT

-631 LSSKGNIYQGGLSI
+631 LSSKGNIHQGGLSI

-664 IASADAATALGLDA
+664 VASADAATALGLDA

-781 SSVNLQDPSTYAA
+781 SSVNLQDPSTYTA
-794 SPFAAVRAGT
+794 SPFAAVRAAT
-804 LAQNPDNWMKDL
+804 LAQTSVPWL
-816 HERHNN
+816 EALGERHNN
-822 VGKNAAQANVE
+822 VGKDASSQNVA
-833 MKFASAGETADVG
+833 MKFAAAGDAADVG

-869 LDLMNLNASI
+869 LDLMNLNATI
-879 GAMDI
+879 GDMDVDA
-884 DGSGDLVVSPDGTI
+884 DGNSDFDA
-898 TNPDLDPSKVYFIGH
+898 SKVYFVGH

-965 GAKILPGLQAAAGLD
+965 GAKILPGLKAAAGLE

-1021 VGGVGD
+1021 VGGVDD

-1034 PNNALNATV
+1034 PNNALDAEV

-1051 GTDPLVKLL
+1051 GTDPLVTLL
-1060 GITTQYDQSTASALQ
+1060 GIETQFDDSAVTLAD
-1075 QNPDGIRAN
+1075 PDGVRVN

>member
-42 PASSVYPIFAPEA
+42 PTSSVYPIFAPEA

-66 ADAGASDGTTNTA
+66 ADAADSDGTANTA
-79 DTCPAVTTAINKLDG
+79 DTTPPVTTALNKLDG

-106 ADLDPATVQAGETVI
+106 ADIDPSTVVAGQSVF
-121 LVKLANAKDHSS
+121 LVKLRNGVDDPS
-133 IDALDLVT
+133 IDALNIDT
-141 ILEATNGVPFSPK
+141 ILASNPTNPFSSKP
-154 GIAPTSYEANVI
+154 ITPASYEARYI
-166 SMNDGRTPAIQIL
+166 TMDDGRTPAIQIL

-189 YLVMLTNGIKGAN
+189 YLVVLTDGIKGTN
-202 GETIGQST
+202 GESIGQST

-215 IGSDEIVNP
+215 IGSDTIVNP

-286 VAAQITSID
+286 IAAQITSID

-399 PVSYDAFLTAQVT
+399 AVSYDAFFTAQIAAQ
-412 PKVEAQ
+412 VEKTVEEQ
-418 ITSIAVGEGA
+418 ITSIAIGEGA
-428 ITQAVIG
+428 ITQAVID

-441 AADAQLDTIAGLVAT
+441 MAEGQLDLIASAVAT
-456 QINAE
+456 EINAE
-461 NPGTLP
+461 EPGTLP

-472 TIRPI
+472 TIRPV
-477 LKSTESL
+477 LKSTEEL
-484 QPYYLAGLRMAITT
+484 QPYYLAGLRKAITD
-498 SKGAPVIAAIDTP
+498 SQIPGAIAA
-511 KSRDYNAIISAPNTA
+511 N
-526 VPVSYDAFLT
+526 L
-536 AQVTPKVEAQIISIA
+536 
-551 VGEGA
+551 
-556 ITQAVIGGGGNQ
+556 
-568 AAADAQLDT
+568 
-577 IAGLVATQ
+577 
-585 INAENPGTLPTTDGA
+585 PG
-600 TIRPILK
+600 
-607 STESLQ
+607 
-613 PYYLTGLRTAITT
+613 
-626 SQVDA
+626 
-631 LSSKGNIYQGGLSI
+631 LSSKGSIYQGGLSI
-645 PNYLPASEAGKA
+645 PNYLPASEADKA
-657 DGELGTW
+657 DSALGTW
-664 IASADAATALGLDA
+664 VASADAATALGLDA

-693 PFAKNLGMNTVP
+693 PFAEKVSDDVIP

-710 PDATA
+710 PADDGA
-715 CPKPA
+715 CAKSNFT

-738 GVLVGNALATSPV
+738 GVLVGNALANACV
-751 CTAMV
+751 AMV

-770 TGLVFS
+770 TDLLFS
-776 TEKVA
+776 VDTV
-781 SSVNLQDPSTYAA
+781 SSQFDPSIPATAAA
-794 SPFAAVRAGT
+794 SPFAVARAGAAGQGST
-804 LAQNPDNWMKDL
+804 FFASLK
-816 HERHNN
+816 ERHNN

-846 ASGDLYINLNNFA
+846 ASGDLYINLQNFA

-869 LDLMNLNASI
+869 LDLMNLNATI
-879 GAMDI
+879 GDMDVDA
-884 DGSGDLVVSPDGTI
+884 DGNSDFDA
-898 TNPDLDPSKVYFIGH
+898 SKVYFVGH

-942 QGAILGNGGGGV
+942 QAAILGNAGGGV

-965 GAKILPGLQAAAGLD
+965 GAKILPGLQAAAGLE

-997 DSADPINFAGA
+997 DSADPINFVSAP
-1008 EHMKTLPILSYEA
+1008 HMQNLPILSYTA
-1021 VGGVGD
+1021 VD
-1027 AKPDLVV
+1027 DLVV
-1034 PNNALNATV
+1034 PNTAETATV
-1043 ATAKSYLA
+1043 DTAKSYLS
-1051 GTDPLVKLL
+1051 GTDPLVKAL
-1060 GITTQYDQSTASALQ
+1060 GITEVVNGSTALGPVMETRIS
-1075 QNPDGIRAN
+1075 IRTDAEKS
-1084 VRVGTGDHSTFSNAN
+1084 DHSTFSNAQ
-1099 PQDTFAEIYGQ
+1099 PAETFAEIFRQ
-1110 IGSFIL
+1110 IGFFISDVSPL
-1116 SAGKAVNVDNTDVL
+1116 KLQGINVQDTDVL
-1130 EPAE
+1130 EQVE

>member
-66 ADAGASDGTTNTA
+66 ADAGASDGTANTA
-79 DTCPAVTTAINKLDG
+79 VDPLEPNPVLTALNKLDG

-106 ADLDPATVQAGETVI
+106 EALDPATVKAGVSVH
-121 LVKLANAKDHSS
+121 LVKLRNGVDDPD
-133 IDALDLVT
+133 IDALDIET
-141 ILEATNGVPFSPK
+141 ILDSNPNPFSP
-154 GIAPTSYEANVI
+154 APILPTDYEARYI
-166 SMNDGRTPAIQIL
+166 TMNDGKTPAIQVL
-179 LKEPLEPKTK
+179 LKKPLESKTK
-189 YLVMLTNGIKGAN
+189 YLVIVTDAVEGVN

-277 APGTFLQGQ
+277 APGTFL
-286 VAAQITSID
+286 
-295 IGEGAITAAVIGG
+295 
-308 GGNQAAAD
+308 
-316 AQLDT
+316 
-321 IAGLV
+321 
-326 ATQINAE
+326 
-333 NPGTLPTTDGAT
+333 
-345 IRPILKSTESLQP
+345 
-358 YYLAGL
+358 
-364 RMAITTSKGAPVIA
+364 
-378 AIDTPKSRDYNAIIS
+378 
-393 APNTAV
+393 
-399 PVSYDAFLTAQVT
+399 TAQMPT
-412 PKVEAQ
+412 YMHA
-418 ITSIAVGEGA
+418 EGA
-428 ITQAVIG
+428 ITQKAVAIG
-435 GGGNQA
+435 VA
-441 AADAQLDTIAGLVAT
+441 TAIAGLGADPTPEQIAAAT
-456 QINAE
+456 AAGTAGGEATAQGQFALIAQGVGQKLNAANLG
-461 NPGTLP
+461 NPNWTDLP
-467 TTDGA
+467 LGDGA
-472 TIRPI
+472 ALRTMMIDSDDLR
-477 LKSTESL
+477 
-484 QPYYLAGLRMAITT
+484 PYYYAGLITT
-498 SKGAPVIAAIDTP
+498 IADGQGAGLD
-511 KSRDYNAIISAPNTA
+511 TA
-526 VPVSYDAFLT
+526 VDKPQTRTYQAIVQGPATPVAVPYDNFFT
-536 AQVTPKVEAQIISIA
+536 AQVAPKVTALIIEKTQQENPSDLQKIGAAEGIIA
-551 VGEGA
+551 ASVGS
-556 ITQAVIGGGGNQ
+556 
-568 AAADAQLDT
+568 AAAEATLNG
-577 IAGLVATQ
+577 IALQTANV
-585 INAENPGTLPTTDGA
+585 INAGAGSEVVPTTNGGA
-600 TIRPILK
+600 DARAVFKNTSSPASIVEGYVK
-607 STESLQ
+607 G
-613 PYYLTGLRTAITT
+613 LTTAIVT
-626 SQVDA
+626 SQVA
-631 LSSKGNIYQGGLSI
+631 SLSSGGAIYQGGLSI

-657 DGELGTW
+657 DSALGTW
-664 IASADAATALGLDA
+664 VASADAATALGLDA

-715 CPKPA
+715 CTKPA

-822 VGKNAAQANVE
+822 VGKNAAQANVAMVFKNE
-833 MKFASAGETADVG
+833 AGATATADVG

-884 DGSGDLVVSPDGTI
+884 DGDGAE
-898 TNPDLDPSKVYFIGH
+898 DLDPSKVYFIGH
-913 SLGAIIGT
+913 SLGGIIGT

-930 DVQAFNGNLPKI
+930 AVRAYNSNLPEIKA
-942 QGAILGNGGGGV
+942 AILGNAGGGV

-965 GAKILPGLQAAAGLD
+965 GAKILPGLQAAAGLE

-997 DSADPINFAGA
+997 DSADPINFVSAP
-1008 EHMKTLPILSYEA
+1008 HMQNLPILSYTA
-1021 VGGVGD
+1021 VD
-1027 AKPDLVV
+1027 DLVV
-1034 PNNALNATV
+1034 PNTAETATV
-1043 ATAKSYLA
+1043 DTAKSYLS
-1051 GTDPLVKLL
+1051 GTDPLVKAL
-1060 GITTQYDQSTASALQ
+1060 GITEVVNGSTALGPVMETRIS
-1075 QNPDGIRAN
+1075 IRTDAEKS
-1084 VRVGTGDHSTFSNAN
+1084 DHSTFSNAK
-1099 PQDTFAEIYGQ
+1099 PAETFAEIYKQ
-1110 IGSFIL
+1110 IGSFISSGSPL
-1116 SAGKAVNVDNTDVL
+1116 VLQGINVTDNTVL
-1130 EPAE
+1130 EQVE